1 MASNIVIPGSN
12 RLQSGSDVVMQ
23 AEGRRR
29 GGNGFT
35 IRLVAS
41 LPALPELG
49 VQMVLWGTSD
59 MITDGTGDGQV
70 WIASSN
76 DSQWAPLYNY
86 TDLSGDP
93 SS

>member
-41 LPALPELG
+41 LPALPESG
-49 VQMVLWGTSD
+49 VQMVLWGTED
-59 MITDGTGDGQV
+59 QIVNGTGDGLV
-70 WIASSN
+70 WIGIQDADRWIPVSG
-76 DSQWAPLYNY
+76 Y
-86 TDLSGDP
+86 TSLSGAI
-93 SS
+93 